1 MYLIFTLYN
10 FILKVENKTIFNKKN
25 MENNLF
31 DRLATS
37 PFRQKFKLSSEDKIY
52 IQKKGLEIIQKH
64 AEDFVVQRLAPA
76 FPKNDGKQTPMRGH
90 PVFKAQHAT
99 ACCCRGC
106 LFKWHKIPQG
116 RPLNQNEQK
125 YIINVLM
132 LWIKQQL

>member
-1 MYLIFTLYN
+1 
-10 FILKVENKTIFNKKN
+10 

-52 IQKKGLEIIQKH
+52 IQKKGLETIKKH
-64 AEDFVVQRLAPA
+64 AEDFVAQRLAPA

-106 LFKWHKIPQG
+106 LYKWHKIPQG
-116 RPLNQNEQK
+116 RTLTQDEQQ
-125 YIINVLM
+125 YIIDVLM
-132 LWIKQQL
+132 LWITKQL